1 MYHSITFGEK
11 NTWDDWH
18 LISKVRPSF
27 EAPTPRTKYVEI
39 PGASEKLD
47 FSESLTGYP
56 LYENRTG
63 TFEFTVL
70 NSLDEVYTPWQ
81 ELYSEI
87 MEYLN
92 GKRMRAI
99 LEDDPNYFY
108 EGRFAVE
115 KYKAGSSQSEP
126 RSTISIKYDVGP
138 YKWTIQDSTDDDWL
152 WDPFN
157 FETGRILSK
166 IFKNVTINTTQKKF
180 DLNKDIVGIAPFC
193 PTFQVETSVENGIYV
208 RLVNHTLGTDV
219 TKHVLDG
226 ESTFYDLIFY
236 GDMELYYWTESGTGT
251 YTINFKQ
258 GRL

>member
-1 MYHSITFGEK
+1 MYHSITFGDK

-27 EAPTPRTKYVEI
+27 EAPAPKLKYVEI

-47 FSESLTGYP
+47 FSEALTGYP

-81 ELYSEI
+81 ELYSSM

-115 KYKAGSSQSEP
+115 KYQAGSSQSDP
-126 RSTISIKYDVGP
+126 RAIISIKYDVGP
-138 YKWTIQDSTDDDWL
+138 YKWSIRDSTDDYWL

-157 FETGRILSK
+157 FETGMILSK
-166 IFKNVTINTTQKKF
+166 IFKDVFVSTTQRKIAINEEF
-180 DLNKDIVGIAPFC
+180 IGIAPFC
-193 PTFQVETSVENGIYV
+193 PTFIVETTAKNGIYM
-208 RLVNHTLGTDV
+208 RIVNHTLGTDI
-219 TKHVLDG
+219 TKHILDG
-226 ESTFYDLIFY
+226 ESTYYDLIFY
-236 GDMELYYWTESGTGT
+236 GSMEVYYWTEAGTGT
-251 YTINFKQ
+251 YTTKFNR